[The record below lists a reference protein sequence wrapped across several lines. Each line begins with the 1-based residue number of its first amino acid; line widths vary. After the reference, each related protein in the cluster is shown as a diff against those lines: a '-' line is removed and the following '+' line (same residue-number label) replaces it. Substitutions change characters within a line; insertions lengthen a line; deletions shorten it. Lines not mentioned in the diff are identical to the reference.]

1 MQRVGRRSCQLN
13 NHYFCLMET
22 TTEQALPKKSKW
34 KKRLF
39 FTFLI
44 LILAFVAYIF
54 ICGITY
60 SSGTRTGVVIKLSQK
75 GVLFKTYEGVLNL
88 GGISEGDGTIMPT
101 RLWNFSIEKHNKSV
115 YDSITQFQ
123 GKHVRLYYKEVLK
136 NFFWQSDTPYLIEKV
151 EVVK

>member
-1 MQRVGRRSCQLN
+1 
-13 NHYFCLMET
+13 ME

-39 FTFLI
+39 ISFLI
-44 LILAFVAYIF
+44 LILISVAYVF

-60 SSGTRTGVVIKLSQK
+60 STGTRTGIVIKLSQK
-75 GVLFKTYEGVLNL
+75 GVLFKTYEGELNL

-101 RLWNFSIEKHNKSV
+101 RIWNFSIEKNNAIV

-136 NFFWQSDTPYLIEKV
+136 SFFWQSETPYLIEKV
-151 EVVK
+151 EIVN

>member
-75 GVLFKTYEGVLNL
+75 GVLFKTYEGELNL